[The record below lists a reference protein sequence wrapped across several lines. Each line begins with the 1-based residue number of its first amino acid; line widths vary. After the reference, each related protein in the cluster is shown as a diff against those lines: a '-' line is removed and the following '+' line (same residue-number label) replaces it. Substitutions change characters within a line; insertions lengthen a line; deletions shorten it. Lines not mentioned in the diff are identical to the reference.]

1 MPHKIHIAP
10 PFEKDERIVL
20 TLDAGGTKFSFSAMA
35 GGKQVVHP
43 IEFPSHGDDLDKCLK
58 TLVGGFA
65 EIQSRLH
72 SKPAAISFAF
82 PGPAWYKEGIIG
94 DLGNLPAFRGGVPLG
109 PMLAKQF
116 GVPVFINNDGDL
128 FTLGEAV
135 GGFLPEMNR
144 HLVHADSTRQYK
156 NLIGFTL
163 GTGFGGG
170 IAHGGELHTGDNS
183 AAGEVW
189 LMRNPLYPQSF
200 IEESISIRALR
211 RVYKEHCRIGYRD
224 GLTAKEIFQIAK
236 GEIAGDASAAA
247 KAFAELGSALGD
259 AIATAV
265 TLVDGLV
272 VIGGGLSNAWELFAP
287 AMLASVHSRLKAV
300 DAERSVARLEVEA
313 FDVEDPQGYDAFL
326 KGDFRTVHLPNS
338 TEKISFDAMKAT
350 AIGRSRLGTSA
361 AVSLGAYVYAMRNLG
376 ATL

>member
-10 PFEKDERIVL
+10 PYEKDERVVL
-20 TLDAGGTKFSFSAMA
+20 TLDAGGTKFAFSAMA
-35 GGKQVVHP
+35 GGQP
-43 IEFPSHGDDLDKCLK
+43 IAEPLELPSHGDDLDKCLK
-58 TLVGGFA
+58 TLVTGFT
-65 EIQSRLH
+65 EISQRVKQ
-72 SKPAAISFAF
+72 KPVAISFAF
-82 PGPAWYKEGIIG
+82 PGPAWYREGIIG
-94 DLGNLPAFRGGVPLG
+94 DLGNLPAFRGGTPLG

-116 GVPVFINNDGDL
+116 GLPVFINNDGDL

-144 HLVHADSTRQYK
+144 HLVHADSTRQYQ

-170 IAHGGELHTGDNS
+170 IARGGELITGDNS

-189 LMRNPLYPQSF
+189 LMRNPLYSQSF

-224 GLTAKEIFQIAK
+224 DLTAKEIFQIAK
-236 GEIAGDASAAA
+236 GEIAGDTDAAV
-247 KAFAELGSALGD
+247 KAFADLGSALGD

-265 TLVDGLV
+265 TMIDGLV
-272 VIGGGLSNAWELFAP
+272 VIGGGLSNGWELFAP
-287 AMLASVHSRLKAV
+287 AMLASVRSRLQSV
-300 DAERSVARLEVEA
+300 GAERSVPRLEVEA
-313 FDVEDPQGYDAFL
+313 FDVEDKSGYDAFL
-326 KGDFRTVHLPNS
+326 KGHFKTLAVPGSD
-338 TEKISFDAMKAT
+338 EKISFDAMKAT

-361 AVSLGAYVYAMRNLG
+361 AVSLGAYMYAMRHLPG
-376 ATL
+376 

>member
-1 MPHKIHIAP
+1 VK
-10 PFEKDERIVL
+10 E
-20 TLDAGGTKFSFSAMA
+20 
-35 GGKQVVHP
+35 
-43 IEFPSHGDDLDKCLK
+43 
-58 TLVGGFA
+58 
-65 EIQSRLH
+65 
-72 SKPAAISFAF
+72 KPAAISFAF

-116 GVPVFINNDGDL
+116 KVPVFINNDGDL

-156 NLIGFTL
+156 NLVGFTL

-170 IAHGGELHTGDNS
+170 ISRGGELITGDNS

-189 LMRNPLYPQSF
+189 LLRNPLYPQSF

-211 RVYKEHCRIGYRD
+211 RVYKENCKIGYRD
-224 GLTAKEIFQIAK
+224 DLTAKEIFQIAK
-236 GEIAGDASAAA
+236 GEIAGDTTAAA
-247 KAFAELGSALGD
+247 QAFEELGRALGD

-265 TLVDGLV
+265 TMIDGLV

-287 AMLASVHSRLKAV
+287 AMMQSVRSRLSTI
-300 DAERSVARLEVEA
+300 DAERSVPRLEVEA
-313 FDVEDPQGYDAFL
+313 FNVEDKAGYEAFL
-326 KGDFRTVHLPNS
+326 RGHFKTVTVPGS
-338 TEKISFDAMKAT
+338 SEKISFDTMKAA
-350 AIGRSRLGTSA
+350 AIGRTRLGTSA
-361 AVSLGAYVYAMRNLG
+361 AVSLGAYVYAMRHLPG
-376 ATL
+376 

>member
-1 MPHKIHIAP
+1 MHIAP
-10 PFEKDERIVL
+10 PFERDERVVL
-20 TLDAGGTKFSFSAMA
+20 TLDAGGTKFAFSAMA
-35 GGKQVVHP
+35 SGKP
-43 IEFPSHGDDLDKCLK
+43 ITEPLEFPSHGDDLSKCLK
-58 TLVGGFA
+58 TLFAGFT
-65 EIQSRLH
+65 EISQRVKQ
-72 SKPAAISFAF
+72 KPAAISFAF

-109 PMLAKQF
+109 PMLARQF

-128 FTLGEAV
+128 FTYGEAL

-170 IAHGGELHTGDNS
+170 IARGGELHTGDNS

-211 RVYKEHCRIGYRD
+211 RVYKEHCKIGYRD
-224 GLTAKEIFQIAK
+224 DLKAKEIFQIAK
-236 GEIAGDASAAA
+236 GEIAGDTDAAA
-247 KAFAELGSALGD
+247 IAFADLGSALGD

-265 TLVDGLV
+265 TMIDGLV

-287 AMLASVHSRLKAV
+287 AMLASVRSRLQSV
-300 DAERSVARLEVEA
+300 CAERSVPRLEVEA
-313 FDVEDPQGYDAFL
+313 FDVEDKAGYDAFL
-326 KGDFRTVHLPNS
+326 KGHFKTLAVPGSD
-338 TEKISFDAMKAT
+338 EKISFDAMKAT

-361 AVSLGAYVYAMRNLG
+361 AVSLGAYMYAMRQLSG
-376 ATL
+376 

>member
-10 PFEKDERIVL
+10 PFENDERVVL
-20 TLDAGGTKFSFSAMA
+20 TLDAGGTKFAFSAMA
-35 GGKQVVHP
+35 RGRQITEP
-43 IEFPSHGDDLDKCLK
+43 LELPSHGDDLDKCLK
-58 TLVGGFA
+58 TLVTGFT
-65 EIQSRLH
+65 EISQRVNE
-72 SKPAAISFAF
+72 KPAAISFAF

-116 GVPVFINNDGDL
+116 KVPVFINNDGDL

-156 NLIGFTL
+156 NLVGFTL

-170 IAHGGELHTGDNS
+170 IARGGELITGDNS

-189 LMRNPLYPQSF
+189 LLRNPLYPQSF

-211 RVYKEHCRIGYRD
+211 RVYKEHCKIGYRD
-224 GLTAKEIFQIAK
+224 DLTAKEIFQIAK
-236 GEIAGDASAAA
+236 GEIAGDTTAAA
-247 KAFAELGSALGD
+247 QAFEELGRALGD

-265 TLVDGLV
+265 TMIDGLV

-287 AMLASVHSRLKAV
+287 AMMQSVRSRLSTI
-300 DAERSVARLEVEA
+300 DAERSVPRLEVEA
-313 FDVEDPQGYDAFL
+313 FNVEDKAGYEAFL
-326 KGDFRTVHLPNS
+326 RGHFKTVTVPGS
-338 TEKISFDAMKAT
+338 SEKISFDTMKAA
-350 AIGRSRLGTSA
+350 AIGRTRLGTSA
-361 AVSLGAYVYAMRNLG
+361 AVSLGAYVYAMRHLPG
-376 ATL
+376 

>member
-1 MPHKIHIAP
+1 MPHKIHTAP
-10 PFEKDERIVL
+10 PYEQDERVIL

-35 GGKQVVHP
+35 GGKQVVDP
-43 IEFPSHGDDLDKCLK
+43 IEYPSHGDDLDKCLK
-58 TLVGGFA
+58 TLVGGFS

-72 SKPAAISFAF
+72 TKPAAISFAF

-109 PMLAKQF
+109 PMLERQF
-116 GVPVFINNDGDL
+116 RVPVFINNDGDL

-135 GGFLPEMNR
+135 GGFLPEMNQ

-170 IAHGGELHTGDNS
+170 IARGGELITGDNS

-189 LMRNPLYPQSF
+189 LFKNPLYPQSF

-224 GLTAKEIFQIAK
+224 DLTAKEIFQIAK
-236 GEIAGDASAAA
+236 GEIAGDTDAAQ

-259 AIATAV
+259 AVATAV
-265 TLVDGLV
+265 TMVDGLV
-272 VIGGGLSNAWELFAP
+272 VIGGGLSNAWEFFAP
-287 AMLASVHSRLKAV
+287 AMLQSVRQKLHSLDGKKSI
-300 DAERSVARLEVEA
+300 ERLEVEA
-313 FDVEDPQGYDAFL
+313 FDVEDKTGYEAFL
-326 KGDFRTVHLPNS
+326 KGRFKAVTIPGSD
-338 TEKISFDAMKAT
+338 EKITFDAMKAT

-361 AVSLGAYVYAMRNLG
+361 AVSLGAYVFAMRELDEG
-376 ATL
+376 